1 MNINKRA
8 GLISCSFVLHIRW
21 WNVYDNMS
29 RTELVQLL
37 KKRNETIEILENKEA
52 VLRKK
57 LENYS
62 DSNLQK
68 LMDDLKKQRKVQAE
82 IINDLRRG
90 RAELLRI
97 ITELTTKIQKGG
109 V

>member
-1 MNINKRA
+1 MK
-8 GLISCSFVLHIRW
+8 
-21 WNVYDNMS
+21 YDNMS
-29 RTELVQLL
+29 RTELIQLL

-52 VLRKK
+52 ILRKQ

-68 LMDDLKKQRKVQAE
+68 LMNDLKKQRKVQAE
-82 IINDLRRG
+82 IINDLRQG
-90 RAELLRI
+90 RAELLRL

>member
-1 MNINKRA
+1 MK
-8 GLISCSFVLHIRW
+8 
-21 WNVYDNMS
+21 YDNMS

-52 VLRKK
+52 ILRKQ

-68 LMDDLKKQRKVQAE
+68 LMNDLKKQKKVQAE
-82 IINDLRRG
+82 IINELRRG
-90 RAELLRI
+90 RAELLRL

>member
-1 MNINKRA
+1 MK
-8 GLISCSFVLHIRW
+8 
-21 WNVYDNMS
+21 YDNMS

-68 LMDDLKKQRKVQAE
+68 LMNDLKKQRKVQAE

-90 RAELLRI
+90 RAELLRL

>member
-1 MNINKRA
+1 MK
-8 GLISCSFVLHIRW
+8 
-21 WNVYDNMS
+21 YDNMS

-52 VLRKK
+52 ILRKK

-68 LMDDLKKQRKVQAE
+68 LMDDLKKQKKVQAE
-82 IINDLRRG
+82 IINELRRG
-90 RAELLRI
+90 RAELLRLI
-97 ITELTTKIQKGG
+97 AELTTKIQKGG
-109 V
+109 VG

>member
-1 MNINKRA
+1 MK
-8 GLISCSFVLHIRW
+8 
-21 WNVYDNMS
+21 YDNMS

-52 VLRKK
+52 ILKKK

-90 RAELLRI
+90 RAELLRL

>member
-1 MNINKRA
+1 MK
-8 GLISCSFVLHIRW
+8 
-21 WNVYDNMS
+21 YDNMS

-52 VLRKK
+52 ILRKK

-68 LMDDLKKQRKVQAE
+68 LMGDLKKQKKVQSE
-82 IINDLRRG
+82 IINELRRG
-90 RAELLRI
+90 RSELLQLI
-97 ITELTTKIQKGG
+97 GDLIVKIQKGG
-109 V
+109 VG

>member
-1 MNINKRA
+1 MYMK
-8 GLISCSFVLHIRW
+8 
-21 WNVYDNMS
+21 YDNMS

-68 LMDDLKKQRKVQAE
+68 LMNDLKKQRKVQAE

-90 RAELLRI
+90 RAELLRL

>member
-1 MNINKRA
+1 
-8 GLISCSFVLHIRW
+8 
-21 WNVYDNMS
+21 MS

-90 RAELLRI
+90 RAELLRL

>member
-1 MNINKRA
+1 MK
-8 GLISCSFVLHIRW
+8 
-21 WNVYDNMS
+21 YDNMS

-52 VLRKK
+52 ILRKQ

-68 LMDDLKKQRKVQAE
+68 LMNDLKKQRKVQAE
-82 IINDLRRG
+82 IINDLRQG
-90 RAELLRI
+90 RAELLRL

>member
-1 MNINKRA
+1 MK
-8 GLISCSFVLHIRW
+8 
-21 WNVYDNMS
+21 YDNMS

-52 VLRKK
+52 ILRKK

-68 LMDDLKKQRKVQAE
+68 LMGDLKKQKKVQAE
-82 IINDLRRG
+82 IINELRRG
-90 RAELLRI
+90 RAELLRLI
-97 ITELTTKIQKGG
+97 GDLTVKIQKGG
-109 V
+109 VG

>member
-1 MNINKRA
+1 MK
-8 GLISCSFVLHIRW
+8 
-21 WNVYDNMS
+21 YDNMS

-52 VLRKK
+52 ILRKK

-68 LMDDLKKQRKVQAE
+68 LMGDLKKQRKVQAE
-82 IINDLRRG
+82 IINELRRG
-90 RAELLRI
+90 RSELLRLI
-97 ITELTTKIQKGG
+97 GDLTVKIQKGG
-109 V
+109 VD

>member
-1 MNINKRA
+1 MYMK
-8 GLISCSFVLHIRW
+8 
-21 WNVYDNMS
+21 YDNMS
-29 RTELVQLL
+29 RTELIQLL

-52 VLRKK
+52 ILRKQ

-68 LMDDLKKQRKVQAE
+68 LMNDLKKQRKVQAE
-82 IINDLRRG
+82 IINDLRQG
-90 RAELLRI
+90 RAELLRL

>member
-1 MNINKRA
+1 MK
-8 GLISCSFVLHIRW
+8 
-21 WNVYDNMS
+21 YDNMS

-52 VLRKK
+52 ILRKK

-109 V
+109 VG

>member
-1 MNINKRA
+1 MK
-8 GLISCSFVLHIRW
+8 
-21 WNVYDNMS
+21 YDNMS
-29 RTELVQLL
+29 RTELIQLL

-52 VLRKK
+52 ILRKQ

-82 IINDLRRG
+82 IINELRRG
-90 RAELLRI
+90 RAELLRL

-109 V
+109 VG

>member
-1 MNINKRA
+1 
-8 GLISCSFVLHIRW
+8 
-21 WNVYDNMS
+21 MS

-68 LMDDLKKQRKVQAE
+68 LIDDLKKQKKVQAE
-82 IINDLRRG
+82 IINELRRG
-90 RAELLRI
+90 RAELLRL

>member
-1 MNINKRA
+1 MK
-8 GLISCSFVLHIRW
+8 
-21 WNVYDNMS
+21 YDNMS

-52 VLRKK
+52 ILRKK

-68 LMDDLKKQRKVQAE
+68 LMDDLKKQKKVQAE
-82 IINDLRRG
+82 IINELRRG
-90 RAELLRI
+90 RAELLRLI
-97 ITELTTKIQKGG
+97 GDLTVKIQKGG
-109 V
+109 VG

>member
-1 MNINKRA
+1 MK
-8 GLISCSFVLHIRW
+8 
-21 WNVYDNMS
+21 YDNMS

-68 LMDDLKKQRKVQAE
+68 LIDDLKKQKKVQAE
-82 IINDLRRG
+82 IINELRRG
-90 RAELLRI
+90 RSELLQLI
-97 ITELTTKIQKGG
+97 GDLTAKIQKGG
-109 V
+109 VD

>member
-1 MNINKRA
+1 MK
-8 GLISCSFVLHIRW
+8 
-21 WNVYDNMS
+21 YDNMS

-52 VLRKK
+52 ILRKK

-68 LMDDLKKQRKVQAE
+68 LMDDLKKQKKVQAE
-82 IINDLRRG
+82 IINELRRG
-90 RAELLRI
+90 RAELLQLI
-97 ITELTTKIQKGG
+97 GDLTVKIQKGG
-109 V
+109 VG

>member
-1 MNINKRA
+1 MK
-8 GLISCSFVLHIRW
+8 
-21 WNVYDNMS
+21 YDNMS

-52 VLRKK
+52 ILRKK

-90 RAELLRI
+90 RAELLRL

>member
-1 MNINKRA
+1 MK
-8 GLISCSFVLHIRW
+8 
-21 WNVYDNMS
+21 YDNMS

-52 VLRKK
+52 ILRKK

-68 LMDDLKKQRKVQAE
+68 LMDDLKKQKKVQSE
-82 IINDLRRG
+82 IINELRRG
-90 RAELLRI
+90 RAELLRLI
-97 ITELTTKIQKGG
+97 GDLTVKIQKGG
-109 V
+109 VG

>member
-1 MNINKRA
+1 MK
-8 GLISCSFVLHIRW
+8 
-21 WNVYDNMS
+21 YDNMS

-62 DSNLQK
+62 DSNVLK
-68 LMDDLKKQRKVQAE
+68 LIDDLKKQKKVQAE
-82 IINDLRRG
+82 IINELRRG
-90 RAELLRI
+90 RAELLRLI
-97 ITELTTKIQKGG
+97 GDLAVKIQKGG
-109 V
+109 VG

>member
-1 MNINKRA
+1 MK
-8 GLISCSFVLHIRW
+8 
-21 WNVYDNMS
+21 YDNMS

-68 LMDDLKKQRKVQAE
+68 LMDDLKKQKKVQAE
-82 IINDLRRG
+82 IINELRRG
-90 RAELLRI
+90 RAELLRL

>member
-1 MNINKRA
+1 
-8 GLISCSFVLHIRW
+8 
-21 WNVYDNMS
+21 MS

-52 VLRKK
+52 ILRKK

-68 LMDDLKKQRKVQAE
+68 LMGDLKKQKKVQSE
-82 IINDLRRG
+82 IINELRRG
-90 RAELLRI
+90 RSELLQLI
-97 ITELTTKIQKGG
+97 GDLTVKIQKGG
-109 V
+109 VG

>member
-1 MNINKRA
+1 MK
-8 GLISCSFVLHIRW
+8 
-21 WNVYDNMS
+21 YDNMS

-68 LMDDLKKQRKVQAE
+68 LIDDLKKQQKVQAE
-82 IINDLRRG
+82 IINELRRG
-90 RAELLRI
+90 RAELLRL